1 MSTVILLLSLFVA
14 VMGILALLTPRF
26 GNALAEMFRG
36 GSGLCAATAIRLALG
51 GGLLWV
57 AETSRAPMIFR
68 VLGGFILLV
77 GVVTP
82 LIGLKWHQQMIDWW
96 LSAGTTVQRMWG
108 AVALALGIF
117 VIYAILS

>member
-1 MSTVILLLSLFVA
+1 MSTVVILLSLFVA
-14 VMGILALLTPRF
+14 VMGVLALLTPRF

-82 LIGLKWHQQMIDWW
+82 LSGVKWHQQMIDWW
-96 LSAGTTVQRMWG
+96 LSAGTMVQRMWG

>member
-1 MSTVILLLSLFVA
+1 MSTVVLLLSLFVA
-14 VMGILALLTPRF
+14 VMGVLALLTPRF

>member
-1 MSTVILLLSLFVA
+1 MTLVVLLLSLFVA
-14 VMGILALLTPRF
+14 AMGTLALWTPRL

-51 GGLLWV
+51 GGLLSV
-57 AETSRAPMIFR
+57 AETSRAPMMFR

-77 GVVTP
+77 GVITP
-82 LIGLKWHQQMIDWW
+82 LIGLKWHQRMIDWW

-108 AVALALGIF
+108 AVALALGVF

>member
-1 MSTVILLLSLFVA
+1 
-14 VMGILALLTPRF
+14 MGILALLTPRF

>member
-1 MSTVILLLSLFVA
+1 MSTVVLLLSLFVA

>member
-1 MSTVILLLSLFVA
+1 MSTVVLLLSLFVA

-117 VIYAILS
+117 VIYAVLN

>member
-1 MSTVILLLSLFVA
+1 MSTVVLLLSLFVA
-14 VMGILALLTPRF
+14 VMGVLALLTPRF

-36 GSGLCAATAIRLALG
+36 GSGLCAATAIRLAFG
-51 GGLLWV
+51 GGLLWI
-57 AETSRAPMIFR
+57 ADTSRGPMFFR

-82 LIGLKWHQQMIDWW
+82 LIGLKWHQRMIDWW

>member
-1 MSTVILLLSLFVA
+1 MSTVVILLSLFVA
-14 VMGILALLTPRF
+14 VMGVLALLTPRF

>member
-1 MSTVILLLSLFVA
+1 MSIVVVLLSLFVA
-14 VMGILALLTPRF
+14 VMGVLALWTPRF

-57 AETSRAPMIFR
+57 AETSRAPMLFR

-82 LIGLKWHQQMIDWW
+82 LIGLKWHQRMIDWW
-96 LSAGTTVQRMWG
+96 LSAGTTIQRMWG
-108 AVALALGIF
+108 AVALALGVF
-117 VIYAILS
+117 VIYAIVS